1 MAQAEADAAAADL
14 RAIADVPARLEAFAA
29 RATAESDDTGS
40 GANGGDLGFFK
51 RADMVPEFADAIF
64 DAQDPQQGD
73 IIGPV
78 RSQFGWHV
86 ILFDEARGTLA
97 ERLAAVQEALAADG
111 ADFATVARE
120 LSDGPTAP
128 EGGEIGWKVLEDLD
142 EPAQLALAAIG
153 LGEHTEAIDEQRG
166 YAIYLKQEEA
176 TRPLDPADATVK
188 AQTAF
193 DDWYLEQRTA
203 AEDAGDISIDGSVY
217 DQANAAQGG

>member
-14 RAIADVPARLEAFAA
+14 RAIADVPGRMEAFAA
-29 RATAESDDTGS
+29 RAKAESDDTGS
-40 GANGGDLGFFK
+40 GANGGDLGFFV
-51 RADMVPEFADAIF
+51 RSDMVPEFADAIF

-78 RSQFGWHV
+78 RSEFGWHV

-111 ADFATVARE
+111 ADFASVARE

-128 EGGEIGWKVLEDLD
+128 EGGEIGWKVTEDLD
-142 EPAQLALAAIG
+142 EVAQLALTAIDVG
-153 LGEHTEAIDEQRG
+153 AHTEPIDEQRG
-166 YAIYLKQEEA
+166 YAIYQKQEEA
-176 TRPLDPADATVK
+176 TRPLDPADATLK

-193 DDWYLEQRTA
+193 DEWYQEQRIA
-203 AEDAGDISIDGSVY
+203 AEEAGDISIDGSVY
-217 DQANAAQGG
+217 DAVGAAQGG

>member
-1 MAQAEADAAAADL
+1 M
-14 RAIADVPARLEAFAA
+14 PARLEAFAA
-29 RATAESDDTGS
+29 RAQAESDDTGS

-51 RADMVPEFADAIF
+51 RTDMVPEFADAIF

-86 ILFDEARGTLA
+86 ILFDEARGTMA
-97 ERLAAVQEALAADG
+97 ERLAAVEAALSADG

-128 EGGEIGWKVLEDLD
+128 EGGEIGWQVTEDLD
-142 EPAQLALAAIG
+142 DVAQLAL
-153 LGEHTEAIDEQRG
+153 TAIDVGDRTEPVAEQRG
-166 YAIYLKQEEA
+166 YAIYLKEEEA

-188 AQTAF
+188 ARTAF
-193 DDWYLEQRTA
+193 DDWYQEQRTA

>member
-1 MAQAEADAAAADL
+1 VAQAEADAAAADL
-14 RAIADVPARLEAFAA
+14 RAITDVPGRMEAFAA
-29 RATAESDDTGS
+29 RAKVESDDTGS

-51 RADMVPEFADAIF
+51 RSDMVPEFADAIF

-78 RSQFGWHV
+78 RSEFGWHV

-111 ADFATVARE
+111 ADFASVARE

-128 EGGEIGWKVLEDLD
+128 EGGEIGWKVTEDLD
-142 EPAQLALAAIG
+142 DVAQLALTAID
-153 LGEHTEAIDEQRG
+153 LGASTEPIDEQRG
-166 YAIYLKQEEA
+166 YAIYQKQEEA
-176 TRPLDPADATVK
+176 TRPLDAADATLK

-193 DDWYLEQRTA
+193 DEWYQEQRIA
-203 AEDAGDISIDGSVY
+203 AEEAGDISIDGSVY
-217 DQANAAQGG
+217 DAVDAAQGG